1 MRFRPAFP
9 FLTIAFL
16 FLAAGCADD
25 GGSPAGTDTEARL
38 TLNLPAGS
46 DEVAGVIDEAT
57 LRSIVEALSSD
68 EMAGRGP
75 ATEGDRAAREYI
87 ADYLAGVGAQ
97 PGAADGSWE
106 QPLGLVS
113 VTANMPETWTF
124 HTGGKSVDLAWWDEY
139 VASSA
144 VQGNAAA
151 VEDAELVFVGY
162 GITATEEDW
171 DDYKGADLNGKIL
184 LMLNNDPDWDPEM
197 FAGERRLY
205 YGRWTYK
212 YESAARQGAAGAIVI
227 HTTPSAGYGFTVV
240 QNGWSGE
247 QFQLPAGEGPKI
259 AFEGWVTEDAA
270 RRVVALGGHDLDE
283 LVARAKTREFEPV
296 PLGVT
301 TSLAF
306 SNEVDRNSLSA
317 NVLGLIPGSDP
328 EVADELVIYT
338 AHHDHLGIAKPD
350 EDGDAIYNGARDN
363 ASGCATILGVAK
375 AFGSLPEPPRRSIL
389 FLLVGAEEQG
399 LLGSKLYAANP
410 TVHPGKIAANI
421 NIDSAAIFGAARDVA
436 VIGKGKSELEDLL
449 VQAAAKQDRTVVDE
463 PFPDKGYYYRSD
475 QFNFAKIGVPAL
487 YFKAGTDSIEH
498 GSVWGR
504 EAEDRWL
511 AERYHQPGD
520 EIYDEWDFGGM
531 VEDARL
537 AFWVGLHVANTDE
550 PPGWKPGDEFE
561 EIRLQMLAESP
572 D

>member
-1 MRFRPAFP
+1 MRSQHP
-9 FLTIAFL
+9 FVILTILLLGLTGACTDE
-16 FLAAGCADD
+16 GD
-25 GGSPAGTDTEARL
+25 SPTSELEPAL
-38 TLNLPAGS
+38 TLQLPDA
-46 DEVAGVIDEAT
+46 AAAAANAIDEAT
-57 LRSIVEALSSD
+57 LQSIVAVLSSD

-75 ATEGDRAAREYI
+75 ATEGDRAARKYI
-87 ADYLAGVGAQ
+87 AEFLADQGAQ

-106 QPLGLVS
+106 QPLGLIS
-113 VTANMPETWTF
+113 VTSAMPETWTF
-124 HTGGKSVDLAWWDEY
+124 RTDSESVDLAWWDEY

-144 VQGNAAA
+144 VQDDAAA
-151 VEDAELVFVGY
+151 VDDAELVFVGY
-162 GITATEEDW
+162 GIVAPEEDW
-171 DDYKGADLNGKIL
+171 DDFKGADLTGKIL

-212 YESAARQGAAGAIVI
+212 YESAARQGAAGVIII

-240 QNGWSGE
+240 QNGWSGP
-247 QFQLPAGEGPKI
+247 QFQLPAGDGPKI
-259 AFEGWVTEDAA
+259 AFEGWATEEAA
-270 RRVVALGGHDLDE
+270 RKVVAIGGFDLDE
-283 LVARAKTREFEPV
+283 LVESARSRDFAPV
-296 PLGVT
+296 SLGIT

-306 SNEVDRNSLSA
+306 TNEVDREALSA
-317 NVLGLIPGSDP
+317 NVLGLIPGRDP
-328 EVADELVIYT
+328 DVADELVIYT
-338 AHHDHLGIAKPD
+338 AHHDHMGIGKAD

-363 ASGCATILGVAK
+363 ASGCATIMGVAK
-375 AFGSLPEPPRRSIL
+375 AFAALPEAPRRSIL

-399 LLGSKLYAANP
+399 LLGSKWYAQNP

-421 NIDSAAIFGAARDVA
+421 NIDSAAIFGAARDVG
-436 VIGKGKSELEDLL
+436 VIGKGKSELEELL
-449 VQAAAKQDRTVVDE
+449 VQAAARQNRVVVDE

-487 YFKAGTDSIEH
+487 YFKAGTDSIAH
-498 GSVWGR
+498 GQEWGR
-504 EAEDRWL
+504 EAEDRWR

-537 AFWVGLHVANTDE
+537 AFWVGLHVANIDE
-550 PPGWKPGDEFE
+550 TPGWKPGDEFE
-561 EIRLQMLAESP
+561 AIRQQMLAESP

>member
-1 MRFRPAFP
+1 MRIKSVLSFMP
-9 FLTIAFL
+9 IVCL
-16 FLAAGCADD
+16 FLVPGCADD
-25 GGSPAGTDTEARL
+25 GDSVADAGSGL
-38 TLNLPAGS
+38 HLSLPAGA
-46 DEVAGVIDEAT
+46 DEAAAAIDEAT
-57 LRSIVEALSSD
+57 LRSIVEILSSD
-68 EMAGRGP
+68 DMAGRGP
-75 ATEGDRAAREYI
+75 ATEGDRAARKYI
-87 ADYLAGVGAQ
+87 AEFLADQGAQ

-106 QPLGLVS
+106 QPLGLIS
-113 VTANMPETWTF
+113 VTAAMPKTWTF
-124 HTGGKSVDLAWWDEY
+124 RTESESVDLAWWDEY
-139 VASSA
+139 VAASA
-144 VQGNAAA
+144 VQDDAAA
-151 VEDAELVFVGY
+151 VDGAELVFVGY
-162 GITATEEDW
+162 GISAPEEDW
-171 DDYKGADLNGKIL
+171 DDFKGADLRGKIL

-212 YESAARQGAAGAIVI
+212 YESAARRGAAGAIII

-240 QNGWSGE
+240 QNSWSGP
-247 QFQLPAGEGPKI
+247 QFQLPAGDGPKI
-259 AFEGWVTEDAA
+259 AFEGWVTEEAA
-270 RRVVALGGHDLDE
+270 RRVVAIGGHDLDE
-283 LVARAKTREFEPV
+283 LVASARSRDFEPV
-296 PLGVT
+296 SLGVT
-301 TSLAF
+301 TSIAF
-306 SNEVDRNSLSA
+306 TNEVDREALSA

-328 EVADELVIYT
+328 ELADELVIYT
-338 AHHDHLGIAKPD
+338 AHHDHMGIAKAD

-363 ASGCATILGVAK
+363 ASGCATIMGVAK
-375 AFGSLPEPPRRSIL
+375 AFAALPEAPRRSIL

-399 LLGSKLYAANP
+399 LLGSKWYAENP

-421 NIDSAAIFGAARDVA
+421 NLDSAAIFGPARDVA

-449 VQAAAKQDRTVVDE
+449 VQAAAKQNRVVVDE

-498 GSVWGR
+498 GSEWGR
-504 EAEDRWL
+504 EAEDRWR

-537 AFWVGLHVANTDE
+537 AFWVGLHVANADE

-561 EIRLQMLAESP
+561 AIRRRMLAERP